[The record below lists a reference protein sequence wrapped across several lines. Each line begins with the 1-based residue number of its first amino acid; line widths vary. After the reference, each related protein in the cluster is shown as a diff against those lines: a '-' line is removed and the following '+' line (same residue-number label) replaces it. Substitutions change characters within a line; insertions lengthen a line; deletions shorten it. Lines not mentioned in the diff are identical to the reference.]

1 MNGNQHSVASTT
13 EYCAN
18 DKPSENKASEP
29 TIIAEQHRS
38 ESATPKNMA
47 GNAVAGTP
55 PAAPEQPANPHPSQ
69 QPQYPA
75 DPMDPSDPNGPNP
88 IEGGREELFP
98 TEPAKQPP
106 NE

>member
-1 MNGNQHSVASTT
+1 MNGNQHSSASTT

-29 TIIAEQHRS
+29 TVIAEQHRS

-47 GNAVAGTP
+47 GMRLPARRLLCLSSQPIPIHRSSHNILRIRWTP
-55 PAAPEQPANPHPSQ
+55 PI
-69 QPQYPA
+69 
-75 DPMDPSDPNGPNP
+75 P
-88 IEGGREELFP
+88 IARIRSKAEGGAIPR
-98 TEPAKQPP
+98 EPAKQPP